1 MLQIP
6 YTFPVRVKGAPKRSN
21 SVKGSAVSKDE
32 NRQRRRL
39 RKLLPSAWNMLGVG
53 GDWDSVQTA
62 QVSRED
68 SMKEYAQRIT
78 EDDD

>member
-1 MLQIP
+1 M
-6 YTFPVRVKGAPKRSN
+6 
-21 SVKGSAVSKDE
+21 SVAAIAKDE

-39 RKLLPSAWNMLGVG
+39 RKLLPSAWNKLGVG
-53 GDWDSVQTA
+53 GDWDSAGNA
-62 QVSRED
+62 QMLRKD